1 MSSLSA
7 AAVTGAGRRPGV
19 YSLQKVESYLG
30 AMVSSAFNYYF
41 LRAADMWLPVEV
53 CGLSMDG
60 HKPHQKEKCGLLTA
74 SEWTLNQQPKHYRFI
89 KPGFF

>member
-1 MSSLSA
+1 
-7 AAVTGAGRRPGV
+7 
-19 YSLQKVESYLG
+19 
-30 AMVSSAFNYYF
+30 
-41 LRAADMWLPVEV
+41 MWLPVEV